1 MAEKTHWKK
10 VVSDPNFI
18 GEGDFQ
24 EGEEKVLTID
34 RVAAAETVVTAEGK
48 SQKAVVHWK
57 EPGNKPMILNVAR
70 SKNIEKVAGSG
81 YFEDW
86 PGVQVQLY
94 IEHGIKAFGEVV
106 SAVRVRPFKPRIKAA
121 ATVPTCTDCGGKIA
135 PTLGKTAEWL
145 AAYTAKHYGVPLC
158 AACAQKRKEAA
169 QNVKNEAT
177 AEDPAPVSTED
188 PAPAETEERESL
200 PWETNMEDQQSGN
213 WAPGGSDE
221 PEEVVL

>member
-1 MAEKTHWKK
+1 MAEQKTHWKA

-24 EGEEKVLTID
+24 EGEEKVLTIE
-34 RVAAAETVVTAEGK
+34 RVNQAETVATAEGK
-48 SQKAVVHWK
+48 SKKAVVHWR

-106 SAVRVRPFKPRIKAA
+106 SAVRVRPFKPRVQQQAP
-121 ATVPTCTDCGGKIA
+121 VPPCSDCGKEITPAMGKDA
-135 PTLGKTAEWL
+135 RWL
-145 AAYTAKHYGVPLC
+145 AGYTAKNYGVPLC
-158 AACAQKRKEAA
+158 AECAQKRKTANTAETA
-169 QNVKNEAT
+169 QNEQGGGKPAEPEQTPTEVETPAEVNES
-177 AEDPAPVSTED
+177 AEDE
-188 PAPAETEERESL
+188 
-200 PWETNMEDQQSGN
+200 G
-213 WAPGGSDE
+213 
-221 PEEVVL
+221 EVL

>member
-1 MAEKTHWKK
+1 MKTHWKK

-34 RVAAAETVVTAEGK
+34 RVNASETVQTAEGK
-48 SQKAVVHWK
+48 SKKAVVHWK

-86 PGVQVQLY
+86 PGVAVQLY

-106 SAVRVRPFKPRIKAA
+106 EEEGIDGSALIMQKVSDIAKEIKEK
-121 ATVPTCTDCGGKIA
+121 GG
-135 PTLGKTAEWL
+135 L
-145 AAYTAKHYGVPLC
+145 
-158 AACAQKRKEAA
+158 
-169 QNVKNEAT
+169 
-177 AEDPAPVSTED
+177 
-188 PAPAETEERESL
+188 
-200 PWETNMEDQQSGN
+200 
-213 WAPGGSDE
+213 
-221 PEEVVL
+221 